1 MGDCVQIGLD
11 GVRMLEPG
19 SGRSLRIYP
28 LETITRWA
36 VKEPAV
42 FTFWAKSAVDFE
54 QRTVRLLS
62 SAYTTTAILDALTAA
77 CIQLCEMLGKDGQRA
92 GGGGDAAS
100 PSKGGSEGPS
110 GGSEQP
116 RRASSIADWVVSRSR
131 AAAQE
136 EKQHWVPDEAVVKCS
151 SCASDFG
158 TFNRRHH
165 CRNCGDIFC
174 DKCTRGRTPLTA
186 ELDALPV
193 RVCDRCL
200 AEVTQRLSN
209 IQEGGGAA
217 GLAKVSSQR
226 THEDLA
232 KKLRDE
238 MEQNAARQT
247 TSSGGSGGDSSLRS
261 EGSGRTTVVTCGK
274 CSTVSLVPEAAAAVC
289 PACFATMDGGLHG
302 SPAAVSDHRY
312 GNNLGQ
318 LPPGPPHLW
327 PASGGGGS
335 TDPVMRNVACPTCT
349 VHLQVQIPAHGTETV
364 ECGVCQHPFLRTAE
378 QEGKLWSGCETI
390 LTSYKLLSK
399 ARIECTRTQSH
410 RLAESGSI
418 KQGMASASELVL
430 RISDGS
436 VYEREEHISGRKVG
450 LEGMAV
456 LRAGHAAVQAPAR
469 ASAKPDHK
477 ALFRTVIEVVA
488 ADGRRRGGG
497 RGGPAPDARVLGA
510 AEAASA
516 LRRDELQSP
525 AVIRGLSGRP
535 DDAMGMRVPVEAA
548 SSKRLVQLVGSS
560 KPAATY
566 DIATQGAGPQYS
578 MKQWARYMASPAPRK
593 PLLALPALDVS
604 TTALASMVRAP
615 DVVTDVDLQAKVWP
629 SKAPA
634 SSQILLAAYG
644 ENCVFDFVIAPHG
657 SSLWLHAVQG
667 RAALVIAPPTAAN
680 LHEFERWC
688 FNKKIDSF
696 LDMAVSCRKCELHAG
711 DTLILYAGR
720 WYLDFLRGQGRAAED
735 TCISLSKREREGVPF
750 LLALLKSWSKKVKAP
765 EATWRGTAD
774 SGAMLAELGRRVQM
788 IRPRGGNRAA
798 ESQQSPNKI
807 RITLQSPV
815 RDVAGGA
822 KWTVKRT
829 GDRLGSSDDD
839 EYVPPP
845 GSLSDN
851 DESDAFERG
860 QDAAEVVEDDDLSA
874 EDRGSRRHKKATS
887 GPAHKSPKE
896 QAGDCRGAPP
906 VKKPPAPTGGVRA
919 RLLKKMGLDPRA
931 GLMGPKVK
939 PARPPEL
946 S

>member
-1 MGDCVQIGLD
+1 
-11 GVRMLEPG
+11 MLEPG

-54 QRTVRLLS
+54 QRTVRLQS

-100 PSKGGSEGPS
+100 PSKGGLEGPG

-151 SCASDFG
+151 SCSSDFG

-209 IQEGGGAA
+209 IQEGGGAS
-217 GLAKVSSQR
+217 LAKASSQR

-247 TSSGGSGGDSSLRS
+247 TSSNGSVGDTSSRS

-289 PACFATMDGGLHG
+289 PACFATVDGGLHG
-302 SPAAVSDHRY
+302 SSAAVSDHWY
-312 GNNLGQ
+312 GNSMGQ

-335 TDPVMRNVACPTCT
+335 NEPVMRNVACPTCT

-364 ECGVCQHPFLRTAE
+364 ECGVCQHPFLVAAE
-378 QEGKLWSGCETI
+378 GLKTTGMQMWHIEASE
-390 LTSYKLLSK
+390 KLLRES
-399 ARIECTRTQSH
+399 
-410 RLAESGSI
+410 LLSGSLTVI
-418 KQGMASASELVL
+418 YLRERNSVLAMRRSKRPRVVRDYAKLDEEGATDDDDGDDGDKGSGARSGASA
-430 RISDGS
+430 R
-436 VYEREEHISGRKVG
+436 
-450 LEGMAV
+450 
-456 LRAGHAAVQAPAR
+456 
-469 ASAKPDHK
+469 PDHK
-477 ALFRTVIEVVA
+477 ALFRSVIEVVA
-488 ADGRRRGGG
+488 ADGRRRGDGG
-497 RGGPAPDARVLGA
+497 RVGPAPFVRVLGA

-516 LRRDELQSP
+516 LRRDELLSP
-525 AVIRGLSGRP
+525 MVIRGLSGRP
-535 DDAMGMRVPVEAA
+535 NDAMGMRVPVEAA
-548 SSKRLVQLVGSS
+548 SSELLVQLVGSS
-560 KPAATY
+560 KPVATY
-566 DIATQGAGPQYS
+566 DVAAQGAGPQYS

-615 DVVTDVDLQAKVWP
+615 DVVAEVDLQAKVWP
-629 SKAPA
+629 SNAPA
-634 SSQILLAAYG
+634 SSQMLLAAYG
-644 ENCVFDFVIAPHG
+644 KNCILNFVIAPQG
-657 SSLWLHAVQG
+657 SSLWLHIVQG
-667 RAALVIAPPTAAN
+667 RVALVVAPPTAAN
-680 LHEFERWC
+680 LHKYERWC
-688 FNKKIDSF
+688 FNKKVDNF
-696 LDMAVSCRKCELHAG
+696 LDTAVSCRKCELHAS

-720 WYLDFLRGQGRAAED
+720 WYLNFLRGQGRAAED
-735 TCISLSKREREGVPF
+735 TSISLSEREREGVPF

-765 EATWRGTAD
+765 KATWRGLAN

-788 IRPRGGNRAA
+788 IRPRGGDRAA
-798 ESQQSPNKI
+798 EFQQSPNKI

-815 RDVAGGA
+815 RDMAGGA

-860 QDAAEVVEDDDLSA
+860 QDAAEAVEDDDLSA
-874 EDRGSRRHKKATS
+874 DDRGSRRHKKAIS
-887 GPAHKSPKE
+887 GPAHKSSKE
-896 QAGDCRGAPP
+896 QAGDWRGGPP

-919 RLLKKMGLDPRA
+919 RLLKKMRLDPRA
-931 GLMGPKVK
+931 GLMSPKVK

>member
-1 MGDCVQIGLD
+1 
-11 GVRMLEPG
+11 MLEPG

-54 QRTVRLLS
+54 QRTVRLQS

-100 PSKGGSEGPS
+100 PGKEGMEGPS

-217 GLAKVSSQR
+217 SLAKVSSQR

-289 PACFATMDGGLHG
+289 PACFATVDGGLHG

-312 GNNLGQ
+312 GNSMGQ

-335 TDPVMRNVACPTCT
+335 TEPVMRNVACPTCT
-349 VHLQVQIPAHGTETV
+349 VHLQVQIPTHGTETV
-364 ECGVCQHPFLRTAE
+364 ECGVCQHPFLVAADGAR
-378 QEGKLWSGCETI
+378 SGP
-390 LTSYKLLSK
+390 S
-399 ARIECTRTQSH
+399 AR
-410 RLAESGSI
+410 
-418 KQGMASASELVL
+418 
-430 RISDGS
+430 
-436 VYEREEHISGRKVG
+436 
-450 LEGMAV
+450 
-456 LRAGHAAVQAPAR
+456 
-469 ASAKPDHK
+469 PDHK
-477 ALFRTVIEVVA
+477 ALFRSVIEVA
-488 ADGRRRGGG
+488 AAGRRRSGGNG
-497 RGGPAPDARVLGA
+497 RPAPGVRVLGA

-525 AVIRGLSGRP
+525 MVIQGLSGRP

-548 SSKRLVQLVGSS
+548 SSERLVQLVGSS
-560 KPAATY
+560 KPVATY
-566 DIATQGAGPQYS
+566 DVAAQQASSPASELGVMAEEQGAGPQYS

-615 DVVTDVDLQAKVWP
+615 DLVTEVDLQAKVWP
-629 SKAPA
+629 SSAPA
-634 SSQILLAAYG
+634 SPQILLAAYG
-644 ENCVFDFVIAPHG
+644 ENCVLDFKIAPQG

-667 RAALVIAPPTAAN
+667 RVALVIAPPTAAN
-680 LHEFERWC
+680 LHELERWC
-688 FNKKIDSF
+688 FN
-696 LDMAVSCRKCELHAG
+696 
-711 DTLILYAGR
+711 
-720 WYLDFLRGQGRAAED
+720 
-735 TCISLSKREREGVPF
+735 
-750 LLALLKSWSKKVKAP
+750 KKVKAP
-765 EATWRGTAD
+765 EATWRGLAD

-851 DESDAFERG
+851 DESDVFERG
-860 QDAAEVVEDDDLSA
+860 QDAAEAVEDDDLSA
-874 EDRGSRRHKKATS
+874 DDRGSRQHKKAIS
-887 GPAHKSPKE
+887 GPAHKSSKE
-896 QAGDCRGAPP
+896 QAGDRRGGPP

-931 GLMGPKVK
+931 GLMSPKVK